1 MRRKLYLLLG
11 VLLIASMVL
20 AACGQSTPAPQQSSG
35 GETTSGETTSSEA
48 TEAPAAEET
57 EAPAAAKE
65 VTLTIGFTE
74 SQTGKYNVDSTSQT
88 QGLKLWMEE
97 VNAAGG
103 IKLDDGT
110 VVKFQTVSYDD
121 ESKADK
127 VQSLYTRLA
136 TEDNADFLISP
147 YSSGLTSSAAIVAE
161 QYDKIMLATGA
172 ASDSIFQ
179 KGYTKVYQ
187 LYTPASRYL
196 TGAVD
201 MLKAFAPDVKK
212 VAFVYENA
220 KFATA
225 VTTAAK
231 EYAESQGYEVVLFEG
246 YDKDTTD
253 FGAFIN
259 KIQDAGAEA
268 VLGGGHFQDG
278 STFARQI
285 AEKQVP
291 LKFMALLV
299 APPNPKFAELG
310 DAAVGVVGP
319 SQWEAAAAYTPEA
332 AEAAGLDWF
341 GPTSAEFAKAYAD
354 KYGEEAGYHA
364 AGGYAAGLV
373 LQKAI
378 LDAQSVDPAKVQ
390 EALENMD
397 VLTFFGHIKFDTSE
411 ESHGLQVGHEMVY
424 IQWQKD
430 GDQLVKKVVW
440 PKEGANAELL
450 YPLR

>member
-11 VLLIASMVL
+11 LLLIASMVL
-20 AACGQSTPAPQQSSG
+20 AACSQPTPAPQQPSG

-48 TEAPAAEET
+48 TEAPAEAT
-57 EAPAAAKE
+57 EAPAEAKE

-74 SQTGKYNVDSTSQT
+74 SQTGKYNVDSASQT
-88 QGLKLWMEE
+88 QALKLWVEQI
-97 VNAAGG
+97 NSAGG

-179 KGYTKVYQ
+179 QGYTKVYQ

-201 MLKAFAPDVKK
+201 ILKTYAPDVKK

-332 AEAAGLDWF
+332 AKAAGLDWF
-341 GPTSAEFAKAYAD
+341 GPTSEEFAKAYAD
-354 KYGEEAGYHA
+354 AYGEEAGYHA
-364 AGGYAAGLV
+364 AGGYVAGLV

-378 LDAQSVDPAKVQ
+378 LDAQSVEPAKVQ

-411 ESHGLQVGHEMVY
+411 ESHGLQIGHEMVY

-450 YPLR
+450 YPLH